1 MLAPDTVVGPG
12 YGLWPG
18 AVPGVYSWPGMVP
31 GITLAPEG
39 FFPGAVGAAQ
49 SAAVGVGT
57 LSVVSGSL
65 TPDTSVGGSLG
76 LDSAG
81 VSVVTVDAPLSL
93 GLAPA

>member
-49 SAAVGVGT
+49 SAPVGIGQ

-65 TPDTSVGGSLG
+65 TPDASVAGSLG

-81 VSVVTVDAPLSL
+81 SVSLTAAAPRSL
-93 GLAPA
+93 GLPPA

>member
-1 MLAPDTVVGPG
+1 MLSAAEVVGPG

-39 FFPGAVGAAQ
+39 FFPGAVGADQ
-49 SAAVGVGT
+49 SAPVGIGQ

-65 TPDTSVGGSLG
+65 TPDASVAGSLG

-81 VSVVTVDAPLSL
+81 SVSLSPSTAGSLPLV
-93 GLAPA
+93 PA